1 MIKEYPMK
9 LTPKDKRLSE
19 SQNSQPRD
27 MDLFNDPES
36 GQAKPTPPP
45 QGRSILDFAET
56 PPVTEDTLLGDR
68 WLCRKGA
75 ALFVGPSGIGK
86 SSASCQQDVLWGCGR
101 EAFGIRPARPMKIIT
116 IQAENDD
123 GDLYEMA
130 SGVLKGLA
138 LTEDEIAMVRGNVTY
153 FREVW
158 RTSHTFLQDVVRP
171 LLVVYRPD
179 ILRIDPFQAYYGRDI
194 SSAEQVAEFCR
205 VGLNPLL
212 DEFNCAAII
221 NHHTPK
227 TNNRDTSGWR
237 QSDWMYS
244 GAGSADMTNW
254 ARAILAIDPTM
265 NHSVFKFIAAK
276 RGKRLQWTDKEGQP
290 AFVRCFAH
298 RMDCVAWREATADED
313 EEVMKTSKLSGKGKT
328 AEDLFRLIPMP
339 PETIGLRTLEV
350 LAQAAK
356 ISEKKFRAF
365 RGQLTETGQ
374 AFEHKVKRP
383 GTREEIRL
391 ARYEQTLI

>member
-1 MIKEYPMK
+1 MK
-9 LTPKDKRLSE
+9 LIPKARARDNGQPAYPQDAEFFKHSE
-19 SQNSQPRD
+19 NEAHKSP
-27 MDLFNDPES
+27 
-36 GQAKPTPPP
+36 PPP

-56 PPVTEDTLLGDR
+56 PPVLEDTLLGDR

-101 EAFGIRPARPMKIIT
+101 EAFGIKPARPLKIIT

-153 FREVW
+153 FREFGRASQV
-158 RTSHTFLQDVVRP
+158 FLREVVHP
-171 LLVVYRPD
+171 LLVEYCPD
-179 ILRIDPFQAYYGRDI
+179 ILRIDPFQAFYGRDI

-212 DEFNCAAII
+212 DEFNCAAIV

-265 NHSVFKFIAAK
+265 NPCVFKFIAAK
-276 RGKRLQWTDKEGQP
+276 RGKRLQWTDEEGQL
-290 AFVRCFAH
+290 AIVRCFSH
-298 RMDCVAWREATADED
+298 RTDCVAWREATADET
-313 EEVMKTSKLSGKGKT
+313 EEVLKTSKASGRGKT
-328 AEDLFRLIPMP
+328 AEDLLRLIPMP
-339 PETIGLRTLEV
+339 PATIGLRTLEAMAHDV
-350 LAQAAK
+350 K
-356 ISEKKFRAF
+356 IPEKKFRSF

-374 AFEHKVKRP
+374 AFEHRQKRH
-383 GTREEIRL
+383 GTRDEIRL